1 MKTETLVAI
10 ASGGLVLLAGI
21 GGVLF
26 AAGRVF
32 ARMLDWLDE
41 E

>member
-1 MKTETLVAI
+1 MSWAVALVTAI
-10 ASGGLVLLAGI
+10 MWLAVGLGVLLW
-21 GGVLF
+21 
-26 AAGRVF
+26 AAWDVF